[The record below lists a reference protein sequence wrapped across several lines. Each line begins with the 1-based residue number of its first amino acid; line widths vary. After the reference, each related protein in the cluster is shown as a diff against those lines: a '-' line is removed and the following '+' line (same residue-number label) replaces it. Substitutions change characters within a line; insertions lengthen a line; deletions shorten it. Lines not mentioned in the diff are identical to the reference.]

1 MDTTWGGHASPRA
14 ANRPI
19 ILDLT
24 DARSGLSCA
33 SGTTDREDPTSP
45 TSRRKEPESRR
56 LCRTGSD
63 PSQKTQQDDEDDYET
78 EPLPP
83 GIPRAPVRSPIC
95 LVVESGVLV
104 DLGGLQLAV
113 GNRLLQA

>member
-1 MDTTWGGHASPRA
+1 MLDRVCRGHREKRIARIRRRQHLEEKSLKAEGYVGQAAIPPR
-14 ANRPI
+14 R
-19 ILDLT
+19 
-24 DARSGLSCA
+24 RS
-33 SGTTDREDPTSP
+33 R
-45 TSRRKEPESRR
+45 SRTITKP
-56 LCRTGSD
+56 G
-63 PSQKTQQDDEDDYET
+63 
-78 EPLPP
+78 LPP

>member
-1 MDTTWGGHASPRA
+1 MGRA
-14 ANRPI
+14 RVPAGREPAEN
-19 ILDLT
+19 
-24 DARSGLSCA
+24 SGPNPCWIGSVV
-33 SGTTDREDPTSP
+33 GIGKNG
-45 TSRRKEPESRR
+45 SRGR
-56 LCRTGSD
+56 D
-63 PSQKTQQDDEDDYET
+63 PSQKTQQVEDDYET

-83 GIPRAPVRSPIC
+83 RIPRAPVRSPIC